1 MSRNSDS
8 PNTPERRKSGNS
20 LTIGIFVGVLVGVCM
35 AAGVAWYVMKSPSPY
50 TNKEQAKTEIAKP
63 GIAKPETAK
72 PVASNATE
80 KPAAPAG
87 DQKPRFEFYNV
98 LTDKDAKSIPTK
110 PADKSP
116 PAKFPKADSKSVAV
130 YEPQI
135 LQAGSFSSVT
145 DAENLKA
152 KLALLGLEA
161 NIQTAAIPDK
171 GLWYRV
177 RVGPYKNAGEL
188 NQARN
193 FMKQN
198 GVESTPMRAQ

>member
-1 MSRNSDS
+1 MSRNIGNNSTE
-8 PNTPERRKSGNS
+8 PRKDGNS
-20 LTIGIFVGVLVGVCM
+20 LVTGIAVGVLVGVCM
-35 AAGVAWYVMKSPSPY
+35 AGGVAWYLMKSPSPF
-50 TNKEQAKTEIAKP
+50 THKEQAKTE
-63 GIAKPETAK
+63 TAK
-72 PVASNATE
+72 PIASNVE
-80 KPAAPAG
+80 KPAATSG
-87 DQKPRFEFYNV
+87 DEKPRFEFYKV
-98 LTDKDAKSIPTK
+98 LTDKDANVSVLPK
-110 PADKSP
+110 PADQSQPAKSP
-116 PAKFPKADSKSVAV
+116 KVDSKLVAV

-135 LQAGSFSSVT
+135 LQAGSFSSVN

-161 NIQTAAIPDK
+161 NIQTATIPDK

>member
-1 MSRNSDS
+1 MSRNPDN

-20 LTIGIFVGVLVGVCM
+20 LTIGILVGVLVGVCM
-35 AAGVAWYVMKSPSPY
+35 AAGVAWYIMKSPSPY
-50 TNKEQAKTEIAKP
+50 TNKEQAKPEIAKP
-63 GIAKPETAK
+63 VGSKAI
-72 PVASNATE
+72 E
-80 KPAAPAG
+80 KPAAPTG

-98 LTDKDAKSIPTK
+98 LTDKNANTIPIK
-110 PADKSP
+110 PPDKSP
-116 PAKFPKADSKSVAV
+116 PAKSPKADSKLAAV

-135 LQAGSFSSVT
+135 LQAGSFSSVN

-161 NIQTAAIPDK
+161 SIQTATIPDK

-177 RVGPYKNAGEL
+177 RVGPYKNAGEM
-188 NQARN
+188 NHARN